1 MAGQDGMQ
9 GATGRPGNEVCVFN
23 ETVSFLTNWRAR
35 KCVILT
41 HVITEVTCLLT
52 YLLWLMNFKPTE
64 QLTDLVIDL
73 QTS

>member
-9 GATGRPGNEVCVFN
+9 GATGRPGNEVC
-23 ETVSFLTNWRAR
+23 
-35 KCVILT
+35 
-41 HVITEVTCLLT
+41 
-52 YLLWLMNFKPTE
+52 E